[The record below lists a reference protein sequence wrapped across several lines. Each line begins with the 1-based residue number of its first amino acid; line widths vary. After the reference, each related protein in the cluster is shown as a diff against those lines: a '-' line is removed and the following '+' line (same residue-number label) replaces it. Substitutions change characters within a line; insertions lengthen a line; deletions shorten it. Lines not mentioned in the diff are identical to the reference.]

1 MVKVALQVGHPSYES
16 SRRFEVELPRL
27 PRSGEY
33 VRAEVGMLRR
43 AGAHSWADLWNVLA
57 VVHERPGEGV
67 EATLHVV
74 PAAVRDLFELLE
86 RKPRR

>member
-16 SRRFEVELPRL
+16 SCRFETELPQL

-33 VRAEVGMLRR
+33 VSAEEGMLRR
-43 AGAHSWADLWNVLA
+43 AGAHAWADLWSVLA
-57 VVHERPGEGV
+57 VVHERPGDGI

-74 PAAVRDLFELLE
+74 PASTRDLFELLE
-86 RKPRR
+86 RKPRG